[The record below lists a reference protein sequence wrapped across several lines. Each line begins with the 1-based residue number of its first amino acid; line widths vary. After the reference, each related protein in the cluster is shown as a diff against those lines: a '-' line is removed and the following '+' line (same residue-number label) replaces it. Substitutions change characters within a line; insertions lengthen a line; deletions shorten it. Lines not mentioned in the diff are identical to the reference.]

1 MFDPLIPA
9 KAGIQ
14 LFYTYIKKFFLVSRL
29 RGNERSQYW
38 ALVIARSESDEA
50 IQNQRRA
57 TWIASLSLAMTR

>member
-14 LFYTYIKKFFLVSRL
+14 SLKKFFLDSRL

-57 TWIASLSLAMTR
+57 TWIASPSRAMTR

>member
-9 KAGIQ
+9 KARIQ
-14 LFYTYIKKFFLVSRL
+14 LFYTQSKFFLVSRL

-57 TWIASLSLAMTR
+57 TWIASLRSQ